1 MKTSSAD
8 RPSAAT
14 HSAIYHLIRRSRTG
28 VLATIF
34 SALIGG
40 CAATPQQVCSSEW
53 IKPRTDAALAD
64 FRATTTDAWDRL
76 QQAGEAA
83 AQRGELGLA
92 EQARVLL
99 DLSRVLGSF
108 KESQARADLRRLATT
123 CNDPSLVSNALITT
137 FEDYGV
143 PSSYIALM
151 RELDE
156 FVELFTTE
164 TNRFGK

>member
-1 MKTSSAD
+1 M
-8 RPSAAT
+8 
-14 HSAIYHLIRRSRTG
+14 
-28 VLATIF
+28 
-34 SALIGG
+34 
-40 CAATPQQVCSSEW
+40 
-53 IKPRTDAALAD
+53 
-64 FRATTTDAWDRL
+64 
-76 QQAGEAA
+76 
-83 AQRGELGLA
+83 
-92 EQARVLL
+92 LL

-143 PSSYIALM
+143 PSSYITLM